1 LTVGVPC
8 SYPGRVRDAVS
19 LIKKEYF
26 MITVQGITKQ
36 FGDITAV
43 NNISFTIR
51 EGEITGL
58 LGPNGAGKTTTLR
71 MLTCYLKP
79 DRGMIS
85 IGRYDIERNPVDV
98 RRIIGYLP
106 ESAPVYNDMLVYD
119 YLGYIAEVR
128 GVGGRD
134 RVPEI
139 GALCGINHVMH
150 MSIGELSKGYRQR
163 VGLAQ
168 SMIHDPEILILDEPT
183 SGLDP
188 NQIIEIRNLI
198 REIGKK
204 KTVILS
210 THILPEV
217 EATCDRVIIIDRGN
231 IVADDRTENLQAQK
245 GGGKLVLVKVGG
257 TDFASL
263 SRELMTLP
271 GIASV
276 EELADGDLASARV
289 VTDSAAD
296 VRPEIFRMAGRKDWV
311 LYEMTQEQRSLE
323 RVFRELTGG
332 GAE

>member
-1 LTVGVPC
+1 MEEL
-8 SYPGRVRDAVS
+8 S
-19 LIKKEYF
+19 

-43 NNISFTIR
+43 NNISFSIR

-79 DRGMIS
+79 DKGAIS
-85 IGRYDIERNPVDV
+85 IGTFNVEDNPVDV
-98 RRIIGYLP
+98 RKIVGYLP

-119 YLGYIAEVR
+119 YLSYIAEVR
-128 GVGGRD
+128 GTGQSKIAEMGS
-134 RVPEI
+134 
-139 GALCGINHVMH
+139 LCGINEVMH
-150 MSIGELSKGYRQR
+150 MNIGELSKGFKQR

-168 SMIHDPEILILDEPT
+168 AMIHDPEILILDEPT

-198 REIGKK
+198 REIGKR
-204 KTVILS
+204 KTIILS

-231 IVADDRTENLQAQK
+231 IVADDRTENLQAK
-245 GGGKLVLVKVGG
+245 SGGEKQILVSISGAEYPV
-257 TDFASL
+257 L
-263 SRELMTLP
+263 SRELSKLSGVTR
-271 GIASV
+271 V
-276 EELADGDLASARV
+276 EEITGSELVSARV
-289 VTDSAAD
+289 TAGSATD
-296 VRPEIFRMAGRKDWV
+296 VRPDIFRMVSGNNWIM
-311 LYEMTQEQRSLE
+311 YEMTQEQRSLE

-332 GAE
+332 AK

>member
-1 LTVGVPC
+1 MEEL
-8 SYPGRVRDAVS
+8 S
-19 LIKKEYF
+19 

-43 NNISFTIR
+43 NNISFSIR

-79 DRGMIS
+79 DKGAIS
-85 IGRYDIERNPVDV
+85 IGRYNVDDNPVEV
-98 RRIIGYLP
+98 RKIIGYLP

-119 YLGYIAEVR
+119 YLNYIAEVR
-128 GVGGRD
+128 GTGQSKIAEMGS
-134 RVPEI
+134 
-139 GALCGINHVMH
+139 LCGINEVMH
-150 MSIGELSKGYRQR
+150 MNIGELSKGYKQR

-168 SMIHDPEILILDEPT
+168 AMIHDPEILILDEPT

-198 REIGKK
+198 REIGKR
-204 KTVILS
+204 KTIILS

-231 IVADDRTENLQAQK
+231 IVADDRTENLKDKSEGEKQILISVSGA
-245 GGGKLVLVKVGG
+245 
-257 TDFASL
+257 DYPAL
-263 SRELMTLP
+263 SREL
-271 GIASV
+271 SK
-276 EELADGDLASARV
+276 LAGVTGVAEVAGSEHVSARV
-289 VTDSAAD
+289 TAGAAAEI
-296 VRPEIFRMAGRKDWV
+296 RPDIFRMVSTNNWI
-311 LYEMTQEQRSLE
+311 LYEMTQEHRSLE

-332 GAE
+332 MK

>member
-1 LTVGVPC
+1 
-8 SYPGRVRDAVS
+8 
-19 LIKKEYF
+19 
-26 MITVQGITKQ
+26 MITVQGITKK

-43 NNISFTIR
+43 NNISFIIR

-79 DRGMIS
+79 DNGAIS
-85 IGRYDIERNPVDV
+85 IGRYNVDDSPVEV

-106 ESAPVYNDMLVYD
+106 ESAPVYGDMLAYD
-119 YLGYIAEVR
+119 YLEYIAEVR
-128 GVGGRD
+128 GIEDKNRIA
-134 RVPEI
+134 EI
-139 GALCGINHVMH
+139 AELCGINDVMH
-150 MSIGELSKGYRQR
+150 QSVGELSKGYKQR
-163 VGLAQ
+163 LGLAQ

-217 EATCDRVIIIDRGN
+217 EATCDRVIIIDRGA
-231 IVADDRTENLQAQK
+231 IVADDRTERLQSIS
-245 GGGKLVLVKVGG
+245 GGGMLVLMSVAG
-257 TDFASL
+257 TDYETL
-263 SRELMTLP
+263 SGELARLHSV
-271 GIASV
+271 ISV
-276 EELADGDLASARV
+276 EEVPGGDLVTARV
-289 VTDSAAD
+289 TTGGPGD
-296 VRPEIFRMAGRKDWV
+296 VRPEIFRLAAAKNWT
-311 LYEMTQEQRSLE
+311 LYELTQEQRSLE

-332 GAE
+332 GAK